1 MKKQISNLP
10 NLLVLVAVL
19 TLAFLASGCGV
30 TSTTNQTPIDSNN
43 SVSQIPITQNIDPSV
58 MGNSNT
64 SEQVAPTT
72 VSNNSAGTSGSGMMG
87 GNGSMMNQYK
97 DGSYSTTG
105 QYRAPSGQETI
116 GISLT
121 LQNDIVTDVNVQT
134 MSNNRTALAYQNM
147 FSDNLKSQVVGKDI
161 SSLNLNRV
169 AGASLTTQGFNN
181 AVSIIKSQASL

>member
-30 TSTTNQTPIDSNN
+30 TSTNTTTPINTNLGNTTTIPTTQNTVSKNSGQVIPTIISNN
-43 SVSQIPITQNIDPSV
+43 T
-58 MGNSNT
+58 GNN
-64 SEQVAPTT
+64 
-72 VSNNSAGTSGSGMMG
+72 SGMMG
-87 GNGSMMNQYK
+87 NSGNNMMNQY
-97 DGSYSTTG
+97 SYKNGTYSANG
-105 QYRAPSGQETI
+105 EYFVEGKESI
-116 GISLT
+116 GVSLT
-121 LQNDIVTDVNVQT
+121 LKNDIVTDASVQV
-134 MSNNRTALAYQNM
+134 MSRGGTSRSYQMM
-147 FSDNLKSQVVGKDI
+147 FVDNFKSQVVGKDI